1 MVFDIHNVPS
11 EGESVG
17 TDKLKNNARFLERN
31 IHALAVRRESQTS
44 GLAREGP
51 RIGVIVDDGK
61 VIPS

>member
-51 RIGVIVDDGK
+51 
-61 VIPS
+61 